1 MKQFYL
7 GIVVFAGLI
16 TSSCNLINPEERQPC
31 YIQVDT
37 IGVTTDLITQ
47 GSNAAKISEAWIYVD
62 DNLIGIYDLPC
73 RVPVLADQG
82 EHKVTVGAGI
92 QINGLSALLAPY
104 AFYRLVDTT
113 ITLNPGET
121 SIYNPVVNYYES
133 LTFPLL
139 ASFDILAGN
148 KLVATNNSDTS
159 AFLTTNP
166 LEVFEGTAS
175 FYANLKQDSG
185 FVEFE
190 TVESYVLPK
199 QGKTVYAELNYKNTH
214 VISVGISANYPAS
227 STIRNTVISLRPT
240 ETWKKVYVNLTSFV
254 STEVNASN
262 YKLFFYADKVSG
274 TPELKIYLDNL
285 KIVY

>member
-7 GIVVFAGLI
+7 GILIFAGI
-16 TSSCNLINPEERQPC
+16 IVSSCNLINPEEKQPC
-31 YIQVDT
+31 YVQVDT
-37 IGVTTDLITQ
+37 ISVSTDLITQ
-47 GSNAAKISEAWIYVD
+47 GSNAAKISEAWIYLD
-62 DNLIGIYDLPC
+62 DNLIGVYDLPC

-82 EHKVTVGAGI
+82 EHKLTIGAGI
-92 QINGLSALLAPY
+92 QINGLSSLLAPY
-104 AFYRLVDTT
+104 AFYTLVDTNL
-113 ITLNPGET
+113 ILNPGET
-121 SIYNPVVNYYES
+121 SIYNPVVQYYES

-148 KLVATNNSDTS
+148 KLVATNSSDTS
-159 AFLTTNP
+159 GTLATNQAD
-166 LEVFEGTAS
+166 VFEGTAS
-175 FYANLKQDSG
+175 FYTNLKRDSG

-199 QGKTVYAELNYKNTH
+199 QGRTVYAELNYKNSH
-214 VISVGISANYPAS
+214 VINIGLSANYPAS
-227 STIRNTVISLRPT
+227 STIRNTVISLRPS
-240 ETWKKVYVNLTSFV
+240 EIWKKVYVNLTSFV

-262 YKLFFYADKVSG
+262 YKLFFYANKEPG